1 MFIYYGGTLLSTDG
15 VMDFILNQRFDN
27 NDAASSSRVYRYEI
41 SADLVSV
48 EDRKTESPPRD
59 FMLQQSYPNPFNPTT
74 VISYTVPTA
83 AHVKLEIFNIKGEII
98 QALVDEFK
106 SRGSYSAR
114 FDASKF
120 TSGFVFLPADHRSF
134 SANPQNDPGPIDR
147 LFADIHP
154 LLHRGIPLLR
164 SRDSSVQS
172 LLLHFP

>member
-1 MFIYYGGTLLSTDG
+1 MFYCNNAYGLAEDVSEVFIYYGGTLLSTDG

-120 TSGFVFLPADHRSF
+120 TSGLYFYRLTT
-134 SANPQNDPGPIDR
+134 GPFQQTRKMILVR
-147 LFADIHP
+147 
-154 LLHRGIPLLR
+154 
-164 SRDSSVQS
+164 
-172 LLLHFP
+172 